1 LGRGGNPFGDLDPE
15 VNAALKLWGVASRAG
30 LRLGGAV
37 AVRPV
42 QCFAYRTAVASSN
55 SPPELLELLRV
66 QLPIWDANDRSN
78 FWSSVKTG
86 EQ

>member
-1 LGRGGNPFGDLDPE
+1 
-15 VNAALKLWGVASRAG
+15 
-30 LRLGGAV
+30 V

-42 QCFAYRTAVASSN
+42 QCFSYRTAVASSN
-55 SPPELLELLRV
+55 SPPELLELLRA

-78 FWSSVKTG
+78 FWNSVKTG